1 LIAACGQQSEKD
13 QTKKRVKG
21 VAPTAPSKP
30 LFVPILAGVTIAAI
44 LTIGIYYWMQND
56 TGSAS
61 GYRIPN
67 SVPVVLLSNEL
78 LPAPSIDR
86 LPPGTKDAGFQ
97 YPEFPHRVVGP
108 RRPKAGLQIL
118 RTQPGANDIKL
129 LLEGADGTLY
139 VATERERLWAIRD
152 RKVIWGF
159 EVNTYQFS
167 ASSLGLM
174 KPYDAVFNAAGQ
186 GGHLRNT
193 PWYEALPSPL
203 PHGLESR
210 LIGRQEYCKSAYP
223 LDHDCENGTGDGA
236 GNVYLLTATK
246 NLYAFDQNRKQL
258 WVTPVPCRAPELME
272 FAGDT
277 LVLGCRA
284 ARDGLAESLVGV
296 REGKVAWTFKAD
308 TDISF
313 SNSPASGSFLVDGT
327 GAMYFVDTADPIHLY
342 GLNRDG
348 REMWRYNLGRT
359 RVEGMWLDS
368 RGRLFLSHDFWRNGA
383 SGAALTCLADKGC

>member
-1 LIAACGQQSEKD
+1 
-13 QTKKRVKG
+13 
-21 VAPTAPSKP
+21 
-30 LFVPILAGVTIAAI
+30 
-44 LTIGIYYWMQND
+44 
-56 TGSAS
+56 
-61 GYRIPN
+61 
-67 SVPVVLLSNEL
+67 
-78 LPAPSIDR
+78 
-86 LPPGTKDAGFQ
+86 
-97 YPEFPHRVVGP
+97 
-108 RRPKAGLQIL
+108 
-118 RTQPGANDIKL
+118 
-129 LLEGADGTLY
+129 
-139 VATERERLWAIRD
+139 
-152 RKVIWGF
+152 
-159 EVNTYQFS
+159 
-167 ASSLGLM
+167 
-174 KPYDAVFNAAGQ
+174 
-186 GGHLRNT
+186 
-193 PWYEALPSPL
+193 
-203 PHGLESR
+203 
-210 LIGRQEYCKSAYP
+210 
-223 LDHDCENGTGDGA
+223 
-236 GNVYLLTATK
+236 
-246 NLYAFDQNRKQL
+246 
-258 WVTPVPCRAPELME
+258 ME